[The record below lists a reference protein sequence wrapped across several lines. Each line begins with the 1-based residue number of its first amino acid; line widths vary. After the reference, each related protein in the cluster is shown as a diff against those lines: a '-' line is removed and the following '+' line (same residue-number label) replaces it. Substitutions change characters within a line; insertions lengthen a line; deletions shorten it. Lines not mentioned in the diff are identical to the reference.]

1 MTAAKGPYS
10 AKRIDPAEISEKVVE
25 RFDRFVVV
33 TPGCDVWTGAT
44 TKGRGSYGRFRIGA
58 TTYAAH
64 RVAYVIATGQDVPA
78 GTVLDHACGVTECV
92 NPEHLD
98 VVTQG
103 ENVERSRL
111 TRNDLGQY
119 EAAS

>member
-1 MTAAKGPYS
+1 MTAARGPYS
-10 AKRIDPAEISEKVVE
+10 AKPIDPAEISEKVVE

-33 TPGCDVWTGAT
+33 TPWCDVWTGAT

-78 GTVLDHACGVTECV
+78 GTVLDHVCGVTECV

-98 VVTQG
+98 MVTQG
-103 ENVERSRL
+103 ENVKRSRL
-111 TRNDLGQY
+111 RRDELGQY
-119 EAAS
+119 RATA